1 MRPLASSSLR
11 TRLVAIVS
19 GLVML
24 SLLAVTAATLAVMR
38 PALVADLDDRLAAT
52 VADPRALESL
62 VNDAG
67 LGRRL
72 RGRLPTDYV
81 VRVNDAGGEQV
92 FLDAG
97 VTPVED
103 LPDLSAVTLDRVR
116 ATDGDPYTVDG
127 WRAISRPVAVST
139 PMGRRAGSVTVALP
153 LAPVDATLTALAARV
168 AVLGLV
174 VLAASV
180 LAGWLAVRRAFR
192 PLRDVETVTAA
203 FADGDTSRRVPPAP
217 AGTEI
222 GRLGAAVNEM
232 LDRIEADLAAR
243 EANERRMRQ
252 FVSDAGHELRTPLA
266 AVRGFAE
273 LHRQGAVRDPEDVA
287 RTMGRIEQEAVR
299 MSGLVEDLLT
309 LARLDEQRPLRRE
322 PVDLLVLA
330 ADAAES
336 LRALAPDRQ
345 VRLTGLDG
353 AGPAAT
359 PVVGD
364 DARLRQVLT
373 NLVANAARHTP
384 AGSPVE
390 IEVGTRQGWA
400 LCRVVDHGPGVPA
413 EDAERVFERF
423 WRRDESRSR
432 GAGGGSGLGLAIV
445 AALVRAHD
453 GAVRVVPTPG
463 GGATFEVALPAASS
477 DFSQEEPS
485 PAAG

>member
-67 LGRRL
+67 LGRRMHS
-72 RGRLPTDYV
+72 RLPTDYV
-81 VRVNDAGGEQV
+81 VSVNDAGGRQV

-97 VTPVED
+97 ITPPED
-103 LPDLSAVTLDRVR
+103 LPDLSVTLEQVR
-116 ATDGDPYTVDG
+116 ATSGEPYTLGG
-127 WRAISRPVAVST
+127 WRAVSRPVSVAT
-139 PMGRRAGSVTVALP
+139 LTGREAGSVTVALP

-217 AGTEI
+217 AGTEVA
-222 GRLGAAVNEM
+222 RLGAAVNKM

-243 EANERRMRQ
+243 EANERRMRR

-287 RTMGRIEQEAVR
+287 RTMARIEQEAVR

-390 IEVGTRQGWA
+390 IEVGTWQGWA

-413 EDAERVFERF
+413 EDADRVFERF

-477 DFSQEEPS
+477 GFSQEGPS